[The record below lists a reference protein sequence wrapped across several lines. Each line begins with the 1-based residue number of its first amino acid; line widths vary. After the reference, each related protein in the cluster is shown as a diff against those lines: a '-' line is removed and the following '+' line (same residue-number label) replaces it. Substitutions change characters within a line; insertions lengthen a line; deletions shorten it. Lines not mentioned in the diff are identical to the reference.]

1 MNSSLEKNNIE
12 DVGDVGDV
20 EGVTDLK
27 KILSGKSHE
36 TEPDKKSTYKLSDR
50 MQLMMDYVD
59 EERNTSQNRPWS
71 KLDKSIKHKL
81 LGEFI
86 LKFVIDNELSEKN
99 KLQLTKLLNK
109 SLSNNLLNK
118 QADINYNIQ
127 EHTIEKIN
135 ILYFNE
141 NKGQYEIKMK
151 ENTSRV
157 TTKSKTNI
165 DRLASQSK
173 KKNR

>member
-1 MNSSLEKNNIE
+1 MNSSLEKNKNNGV
-12 DVGDVGDV
+12 DD

-27 KILSGKSHE
+27 KILSGKSNDI
-36 TEPDKKSTYKLSDR
+36 EPDKKSTYRLSDR
-50 MQLMMDYVD
+50 MKLMMNFVD
-59 EERNTSQNRPWS
+59 EERNNLQNQPWS

-81 LGEFI
+81 IGKYISQFS
-86 LKFVIDNELSEKN
+86 IDNELSEK
-99 KLQLTKLLNK
+99 KKSQLTKLLCK

-118 QADINYNIQ
+118 QADINYNIIEQ
-127 EHTIEKIN
+127 NIEKIN
-135 ILYFNE
+135 ILSFNE
-141 NKGQYEIKMK
+141 DKDQYEIKMK

-173 KKNR
+173 KKNRK